1 MLWFITEYSCKTI
14 AKLPQYLYG
23 HNWKSLP
30 KVSMS
35 CLPINFSS
43 LSIITHLLLENLSLF
58 PKVSSMSL
66 ELCIT
71 FMKPYSQ
78 SVGQN
83 AAFCSLIVYLK

>member
-23 HNWKSLP
+23 HNWKSLA
-30 KVSMS
+30 KASMS

-43 LSIITHLLLENLSLF
+43 LSIITHLLLENLFPF
-58 PKVSSMSL
+58 PKVSSLSL
-66 ELCIT
+66 ELCVT
-71 FMKPYSQ
+71 FVKQHSQ

-83 AAFCSLIVYLK
+83 AAFYSLIVYLK